1 MHYYAY
7 SAPLLVCCMVH
18 VSDACVCDNETV
30 FLSCAETTGTDGTKA
45 KLNEE
50 SVCSSEV
57 DTGLGE

>member
-1 MHYYAY
+1 
-7 SAPLLVCCMVH
+7 MVH

-45 KLNEE
+45 KQLNEE
-50 SVCSSEV
+50 NVYSSEV

>member
-1 MHYYAY
+1 MLHG
-7 SAPLLVCCMVH
+7 

-57 DTGLGE
+57 DIGLGE

>member
-1 MHYYAY
+1 MYYYAY
-7 SAPLLVCCMVH
+7 SAPLLIWMHGVL
-18 VSDACVCDNETV
+18 DGCVCDNETV

-45 KLNEE
+45 KLKEE